1 MTDYYA
7 VINAK
12 KCSSNVKDCISDSIN
27 VKISYNRILLKN
39 FLYFCCGSFCFH
51 TFKEILRYFCY

>member
-12 KCSSNVKDCISDSIN
+12 KCSSNVKDCISDSIHI
-27 VKISYNRILLKN
+27 KISYNRILLKN
-39 FLYFCCGSFCFH
+39 FQGNTQIFLLL
-51 TFKEILRYFCY
+51 KDL